1 MTPSSRPD
9 RARQQLGS
17 AVFIALGILVS
28 AIGVWWIARA
38 IDLDR
43 FLSTFQAVDARWLL
57 AAVGAIVA
65 TFFTRTWRWA
75 ILLRPLMFRT
85 SALMTAL
92 LTGQLLNF
100 VLPLRL
106 GDVARAALLSR
117 APGSSFARVLGS
129 IVIEKAW
136 DWLTLCVIVIISA
149 PLLVSV
155 PLPAWFILPARTV
168 GLMAAVVLIAFVV
181 AAVLPDVRLRRA
193 LVHLE
198 RRLAL
203 LPPRWRMFLAENGLR
218 FVSSVIALRRRESVI
233 GAAST
238 SLATWSLGIIANYAV
253 LRAYGVDSWSAA
265 MLLVVVLMVG
275 VALPPSIAAIG
286 LFEGLTI
293 LTLSAFNLSIE
304 LALAIG
310 IALHLVI
317 FVPPLIAL
325 GGLLVWNAL
334 RGPTFSPVQ
343 RESGGEG

>member
-9 RARQQLGS
+9 RSRQPLGS

-28 AIGVWWIARA
+28 AIGVWGIARA

-43 FLSTFQAVDARWLL
+43 FLSAFQAVDARWLL
-57 AAVGAIVA
+57 AAAGAIVA
-65 TFFTRTWRWA
+65 TIFTRTWRWA
-75 ILLRPLMFRT
+75 ILLRPLTFRAP
-85 SALMTAL
+85 ALMTAL
-92 LTGQLLNF
+92 LTGQVLNF

-106 GDVARAALLSR
+106 GDVARSALLSR

-149 PLLVSV
+149 LVM

-168 GLMAAVVLIAFVV
+168 GLMAAVVLIAFIV
-181 AAVLPDVRLRRA
+181 AAVLPDIRLRRA
-193 LVHLE
+193 LVRLE
-198 RRLAL
+198 RRLAP
-203 LPPRWRMFLAENGLR
+203 LPPRWRIFLVENGLR
-218 FVSSVIALRRRESVI
+218 FVSSVVALRRRESVI

-238 SLATWSLGIIANYAV
+238 SLATWSLGISANYAV

-293 LTLSAFNLSIE
+293 LTLSAFNLPIE

-317 FVPPLIAL
+317 FVPPLIVL
-325 GGLLVWNAL
+325 GGLLVWNVL
-334 RGPTFSPVQ
+334 RGPTFYPVR
-343 RESGGEG
+343 RERGGEG